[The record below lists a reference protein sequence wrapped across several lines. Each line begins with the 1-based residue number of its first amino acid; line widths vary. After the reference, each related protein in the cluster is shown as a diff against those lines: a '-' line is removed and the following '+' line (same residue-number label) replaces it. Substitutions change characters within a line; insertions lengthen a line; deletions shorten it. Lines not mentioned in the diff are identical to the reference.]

1 MIDED
6 EGDASDGTIP
16 CADAAGG
23 DIAIVAA
30 VEAREGEEKRDEEE
44 GEGEAREDC
53 EEEEG

>member
-6 EGDASDGTIP
+6 EGDASDGTTP
-16 CADAAGG
+16 CADEGG